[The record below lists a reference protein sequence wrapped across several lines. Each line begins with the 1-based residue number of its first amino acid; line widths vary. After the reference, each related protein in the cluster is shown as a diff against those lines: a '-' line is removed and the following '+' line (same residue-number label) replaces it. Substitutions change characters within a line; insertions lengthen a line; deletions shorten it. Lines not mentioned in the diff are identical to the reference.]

1 MQVAREI
8 SYRILSRL
16 PSPLSNVNA
25 FLAPSVHLFFFFFF
39 LFVVR
44 YYPLALASYKS
55 VRMRRESRPRLLL
68 EEGRIKGQISEYSN
82 SSRSPLFLHA
92 RTHYATLH
100 YTTIYYIILHYT
112 TLYYTTLRYAT
123 LQYTILH
130 YYVILH
136 HYTTLRYVTLHYT
149 TLHYTTLYYIII

>member
-25 FLAPSVHLFFFFFF
+25 FLAPSVHLFFFFSFF
-39 LFVVR
+39 LSFDIIPSLSPRTKACVCAANRARVYCSR
-44 YYPLALASYKS
+44 RGGSKDKYPNIRIPPALHC
-55 VRMRRESRPRLLL
+55 
-68 EEGRIKGQISEYSN
+68 
-82 SSRSPLFLHA
+82 SSTHA
-92 RTHYATLH
+92 PITLH
-100 YTTIYYIILHYT
+100 YITLQYI
-112 TLYYTTLRYAT
+112 TLYYTILHYITLRYAT

-136 HYTTLRYVTLHYT
+136 YYTTLCYVTLHYT
-149 TLHYTTLYYIII
+149 TLHYIILY

>member
-25 FLAPSVHLFFFFFF
+25 FLAPSVHLFFFFSFF
-39 LFVVR
+39 LSFDIIPSLSPRTKACVCAANRARVYCSR
-44 YYPLALASYKS
+44 RGGSKDKYPNIRIPPALHC
-55 VRMRRESRPRLLL
+55 
-68 EEGRIKGQISEYSN
+68 
-82 SSRSPLFLHA
+82 SSTHA
-92 RTHYATLH
+92 PITLH
-100 YTTIYYIILHYT
+100 YITLQYI
-112 TLYYTTLRYAT
+112 TLYYTILHYITLRYAT

-136 HYTTLRYVTLHYT
+136 YYTTLCYVTLHYT
-149 TLHYTTLYYIII
+149 TLHYIIL